1 MLLRG
6 LAKARPD
13 RVRLEQLEQQLE
25 AVASEVRGGD
35 GAWELDY
42 RGVHMA
48 CLTDP
53 RFDRMR
59 LIAPIVE
66 LDEVGPE
73 EMDAMMRANF
83 HTALDGRY
91 AISGDTVY
99 AAFIHPL
106 SPLTEE
112 ELSSALD
119 QVAHL
124 VSTYGEEFTSGA
136 LHFGPGRSESN

>member
-1 MLLRG
+1 MGLDELEQVLEG
-6 LAKARPD
+6 LA
-13 RVRLEQLEQQLE
+13 
-25 AVASEVRGGD
+25 SEIQGGA
-35 GAWELDY
+35 GAWELEY

-48 CLTDP
+48 CFTDP

-59 LIAPIVE
+59 VIAPIVE

-73 EMDAMMRANF
+73 ELEAMMRANF

-99 AAFIHPL
+99 AAFIHPI
-106 SPLTEE
+106 SPLTEAQ
-112 ELSSALD
+112 LSSALD

-124 VSTYGEEFTSGA
+124 VATFGDDYTSGA
-136 LHFGPGRSESN
+136 LHFGPGRSDAN